1 MTTESSE
8 TIDVNKLLDKPY
20 SELTDAEIEAV
31 IEFKANV
38 KARDRAHA
46 ERLQAI
52 EDMSDRLIAQQQKQV
67 QVARDAQDTLLQAS
81 LTRLNRLNGGA

>member
-1 MTTESSE
+1 MTTESNE
-8 TIDVNKLLDKPY
+8 PIDVNKLLDKPY

-38 KARDRAHA
+38 KARDKAHA

-52 EDMSDRLIAQQQKQV
+52 RDASDRIVAQQQEQV
-67 QVARDAQDTLLQAS
+67 QAAHEAQDALLQAS
-81 LTRLNRLNGGA
+81 MKRLSRLNGGA

>member
-8 TIDVNKLLDKPY
+8 AIDVNKLLDKPY

-67 QVARDAQDTLLQAS
+67 QAARDAQDTLLQAS

>member
-67 QVARDAQDTLLQAS
+67 QMARDAQDTLLQAS

>member
-8 TIDVNKLLDKPY
+8 PIDVNKLLDRPY

-38 KARDRAHA
+38 KARDRSHA

-52 EDMSDRLIAQQQKQV
+52 KDASDRLIAQQQEQV
-67 QVARDAQDTLLQAS
+67 QAAHDAQDALLQAS
-81 LTRLNRLNGGA
+81 MTRLSRLNGGA

>member
-1 MTTESSE
+1 MATESSE
-8 TIDVNKLLDKPY
+8 TIDINKLLDKPY

-38 KARDRAHA
+38 KARDKAHT

-52 EDMSDRLIAQQQKQV
+52 KDASDRIIAQQQKQV
-67 QVARDAQDTLLQAS
+67 QAAHEAQAALLQAS
-81 LTRLNRLNGGA
+81 MTRLSRLNGGA

>member
-8 TIDVNKLLDKPY
+8 AIDVNKLLDKPY
-20 SELTDAEIEAV
+20 SELTDSEVEAV
-31 IEFKANV
+31 IDFKAGV

-52 EDMSDRLIAQQQKQV
+52 KDTGDRLVAQQQKQV
-67 QVARDAQDTLLQAS
+67 QAAHDAQDALLQAS